1 MFGPM
6 QGRLQCDP
14 EKASQ
19 HCSSGSGSNCRSDA
33 MCSQRFF
40 KGLACLRVR
49 DLLAQ
54 KIAAGEWDVGKELPS
69 ESVLAR
75 QFGVSCG
82 TVRSALELLERECA
96 IVRKRGHIFIAAG
109 DSDRREIRVGPEARG
124 AGVPS
129 EVEST
134 PLIEGWSDETEC
146 VRLHLRSGDRV
157 LRTRRVHFAMGAPF
171 MAERTTLAAALFPEL
186 ADSMFPP
193 HGILDLARMR
203 GIALGTAHEH
213 ASIAVVS
220 AQAREALDVEKGSLV
235 LVLDRVV
242 TTGDGRPAEW
252 RVAEYNLTRQ
262 HLSAMSNGAG
272 SVD

>member
-1 MFGPM
+1 
-6 QGRLQCDP
+6 
-14 EKASQ
+14 
-19 HCSSGSGSNCRSDA
+19 

-54 KIAAGEWDVGKELPS
+54 KIAAGEWDAGKELPS

-96 IVRKRGHIFIAAG
+96 IVRKYGDTFVAAD
-109 DSDRREIRVGPEARG
+109 DSDHRGIRVGPEARG

-134 PLIEGWSDETEC
+134 SVIEGWSDETEC
-146 VRLHLRSGDRV
+146 VRLHLRSTDRV
-157 LRTRRVHFAMGAPF
+157 FRTRRVHFAMGVPF
-171 MAERTTLAAALFPEL
+171 MAERTTLAAALFPGL
-186 ADSMFPP
+186 ADSAFPP
-193 HGILDLARMR
+193 HGILDLARVR
-203 GIALGTAHEH
+203 GIALGAAHEQ
-213 ASIAVVS
+213 ASIAAAS
-220 AQAREALDVEKGSLV
+220 AQAREVLGIEEGSLV

-242 TTGDGRPAEW
+242 TTRDGRPAEW
-252 RVAEYNLTRQ
+252 RVAECNLTRQ
-262 HLSAMSNGAG
+262 HLSAMSKGGG